1 MRSSSGQEESVP
13 ESDVLRRRA
22 EVAIELAIDRVCVKV
37 SRFSFIPSSFKEEAM
52 KLSRRCVAAG
62 GVLAFATA
70 GLLSRDA
77 GAQGGDEAAVN
88 QAIEDLRK
96 AMIDANKAR
105 LGELVADQLSYGHSG
120 GVIETK
126 EQFIAVI
133 VSKKT
138 VYKSIALSEPS
149 VAVVGNNA
157 IARPHLLS
165 RDRK

>member
-1 MRSSSGQEESVP
+1 
-13 ESDVLRRRA
+13 
-22 EVAIELAIDRVCVKV
+22 
-37 SRFSFIPSSFKEEAM
+37 M
-52 KLSRRCVAAG
+52 KLSRRRVAAG

-70 GLLSRDA
+70 DLLSRDA
-77 GAQGGDEAAVN
+77 EAQGGDVAAVN

-96 AMIDANKAR
+96 AMIDADKAR
-105 LGELVADQLSYGHSG
+105 LEDLVADQLSYGHSG
-120 GVIETK
+120 GVLETK